1 MAQQWLSIVEYARE
15 HNVSDMTVRRRI
27 KTGKLNAVLKEGKYF
42 IAAVGDAESFE
53 VPPVNST
60 PSSYKE
66 PVERGH
72 NHLSALES
80 HQSNGP
86 TVIKRAPLAQ
96 QDESCALS
104 TGNNP
109 TRSNELTSNN
119 PFGPRSTQSYSI
131 QSHQIQPH
139 QIQPGHPRQQAH
151 NSNRSQRREAASSY
165 RNVPAPI
172 QVPLEGYETSLVDTR
187 ALLAFCDASLKKLS
201 ELERRQVE
209 KFKAKLET
217 LEATIATKDLENNQ
231 LMQKVEDLQLLIKV
245 LEKKLKS
252 DH

>member
-42 IAAVGDAESFE
+42 IAATGSQVNLDIE
-53 VPPVNST
+53 PVKSET
-60 PSSYKE
+60 SSIYKE
-66 PVERGH
+66 PIDRSH
-72 NHLSALES
+72 SHLSTLEARQVGGPAIVKRS
-80 HQSNGP
+80 HF
-86 TVIKRAPLAQ
+86 VAR
-96 QDESCALS
+96 DESS
-104 TGNNP
+104 TMHDGRDPKRTPEFANATVPSSRPKHPEPMPRN
-109 TRSNELTSNN
+109 LT
-119 PFGPRSTQSYSI
+119 
-131 QSHQIQPH
+131 HQ
-139 QIQPGHPRQQAH
+139 QIN
-151 NSNRSQRREAASSY
+151 NSNRRASQRQPAPSY
-165 RNVPAPI
+165 RNVPSTL
-172 QVPLEGYETSLVDTR
+172 QEPLDGYETSLVDTR

-217 LEATIATKDLENNQ
+217 LEATIANKDLENNQ

-252 DH
+252 EQ